1 MTGSKSLV
9 FKFADVEVRE
19 REFCLVKAGEV
30 LPVEPKTFRV
40 LLFLLRNPQKL
51 IAKEELLNAVW
62 GDAAVTESSLT
73 RTIAQ
78 LRRLLGDEVRNPRY
92 IETVATVGY
101 RFLRPVDVSDSL
113 NGQPEP
119 GVSLVT
125 SDAAPRLRFFR
136 SRGGWLVSAMI
147 AAALFV
153 AVGLLIQRRWRT
165 AEPIRSLAVIPLVNL
180 SGDASEEYFADGMTD
195 ELITELARIPGLR
208 VVSRTS
214 AMQEKGLRKPLRQ
227 IAGELNVDGIVEGSV
242 ARSGDR
248 VRITAQLVD
257 ARSDKHLWAQS
268 FEGELSDVLSL
279 QSSVAPEI
287 ALQTQIA
294 LAPVASTNI
303 GAERRIDPAAHDAY
317 LRGLYFLQKREA
329 DTSVAYFQ
337 KATSMEPGYAP
348 AFAGLANAL
357 HSEWVIGLVPP
368 GQAMPAALATAKRA
382 IQIDPNSGE
391 AYTVL
396 GSIETDYE
404 WNLDAAERDLE
415 RGVALSPSSSY
426 AYLHYAIFL
435 DAMNRPEEAVT
446 AMRRALEL
454 DPLSFYMNRHLGTTL
469 YVARRYDEALYHL
482 GQAREMEP
490 GKADFVDLWVSA
502 IYEKQGKRD
511 EAVNADL
518 SGLRITRPK
527 INIDRLHSVYQRDGW
542 KAYWLARIE
551 VMQPYAKEHC
561 AAYDL
566 GVSYLR
572 TGNRDRAFPLFVQAV
587 NERCQM
593 MTWLKV
599 DPMLDD
605 IRTDKRYSAL
615 LRRVY
620 SQD

>member
-1 MTGSKSLV
+1 M
-9 FKFADVEVRE
+9 
-19 REFCLVKAGEV
+19 
-30 LPVEPKTFRV
+30 
-40 LLFLLRNPQKL
+40 
-51 IAKEELLNAVW
+51 
-62 GDAAVTESSLT
+62 
-73 RTIAQ
+73 
-78 LRRLLGDEVRNPRY
+78 RNPRY

-101 RFLRPVDVSDSL
+101 RFLCAVEVSGGL
-113 NGQPEP
+113 NGEGAPAL
-119 GVSLVT
+119 SLGAG
-125 SDAAPRLRFFR
+125 DAAPRHSFLRAHR
-136 SRGGWLVSAMI
+136 RWVWLL
-147 AAALFV
+147 AAIFAAVLAA
-153 AVGLLIQRRWRT
+153 AVGLLIQKRRH
-165 AEPIRSLAVIPLVNL
+165 AEPIHSLAVIPLVNL
-180 SGDASEEYFADGMTD
+180 SGDASQEYFADGMTD

-227 IAGELNVDGIVEGSV
+227 IAGELNVDAVVEGTV
-242 ARSGDR
+242 VRSGNR
-248 VRITAQLVD
+248 VRITAQLIDVRND
-257 ARSDKHLWAQS
+257 IHLWAQS
-268 FEGELSDVLSL
+268 FEGELSDVLPL
-279 QSSVAPEI
+279 QNSVAREI

-337 KATSMEPGYAP
+337 KATAMEPGYAP

-357 HSEWVIGLVPP
+357 HSEWVIGLAPP
-368 GQAMPAALATAKRA
+368 GEAMPAALAAAKRA

-391 AYTVL
+391 AYAVL

-404 WNLDAAERDLE
+404 WNLDAAGRDLE
-415 RGVALSPSSSY
+415 RGIALSPSSSY
-426 AYLHYAIFL
+426 AYLHYSIFL

-454 DPLSFYMNRHLGTTL
+454 DPLSFFMNRHLGTTL
-469 YVARRYDEALYHL
+469 YLARQFDEALYHL
-482 GQAREMEP
+482 KQAREMEP
-490 GKADFVDLWVSA
+490 DKANFVDGWVSA

-511 EAVNADL
+511 EAVKADL
-518 SGLRITRPK
+518 SGLRIERPK
-527 INIDRLHSVYQRDGW
+527 IDIDRLHSVYQREGW

-551 VMQPYAKEHC
+551 AMQPYAKEHC
-561 AAYDL
+561 MAYHL

-572 TGNRDRAFPLFVQAV
+572 VGNLDRAFPLFDQAV
-587 NERCQM
+587 NERCQT

-605 IRTDKRYSAL
+605 MRTDGRYSAL

-620 SQD
+620 SQE

>member
-1 MTGSKSLV
+1 VTGNKSFV

-101 RFLRPVDVSDSL
+101 RFLCPVDVSDSL

-125 SDAAPRLRFFR
+125 SDAAPRLQFFR
-136 SRGGWLVSAMI
+136 SRGRWLLSAMI

-214 AMQEKGLRKPLRQ
+214 VMQEKGVLKPLRQ
-227 IAGELNVDGIVEGSV
+227 IASELNVEAIVEGSV
-242 ARSGDR
+242 ARSGNR
-248 VRITAQLVD
+248 VRITAQLIDV
-257 ARSDKHLWAQS
+257 RNDKHLWAQS
-268 FEGELSDVLSL
+268 FEGQLSDVLSL
-279 QSSVAPEI
+279 QNSVAREI
-287 ALQTQIA
+287 AFQTQVA
-294 LAPVASTNI
+294 LAPAARTNV
-303 GAERRIDPAAHDAY
+303 GDNRRIDPAAHDAY

-329 DTSVAYFQ
+329 DISVAYFQ
-337 KATSMEPGYAP
+337 KATAMEPGYAP

-368 GQAMPAALATAKRA
+368 GQAMPAALAAAKSA
-382 IQIDPNSGE
+382 IQLDPNNGE
-391 AYTVL
+391 AYAVL
-396 GSIETDYE
+396 ASIETDYE
-404 WNLDAAERDLE
+404 WNWDAAERDLE

-454 DPLSFYMNRHLGTTL
+454 DPLSFFMNRHLGTTL
-469 YVARRYDEALYHL
+469 YFARRYDEALYHL
-482 GQAREMEP
+482 RQAREMEP
-490 GKADFVDLWVSA
+490 GKANFVDGWVSA
-502 IYEKQGKRD
+502 IYEKEGKRD

-518 SGLRITRPK
+518 SGLRIQRPK

-542 KAYWLARIE
+542 KAYWLARTE
-551 VMQPYAKEHC
+551 AMQPDANEHC
-561 AAYDL
+561 MAYYL
-566 GVSYLR
+566 GTGYLR
-572 TGNRDRAFPLFVQAV
+572 AGNRDSAFRLFNQAV
-587 NERCQM
+587 DERCYWM
-593 MTWLKV
+593 VMLKV

-605 IRTDKRYSAL
+605 IRTDGRYSDL

-620 SQD
+620 SHE